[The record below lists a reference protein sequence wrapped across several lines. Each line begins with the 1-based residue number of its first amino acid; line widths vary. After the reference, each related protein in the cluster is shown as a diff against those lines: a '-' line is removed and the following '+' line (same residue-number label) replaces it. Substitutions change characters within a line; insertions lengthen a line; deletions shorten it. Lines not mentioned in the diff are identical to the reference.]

1 MVIKGVIGMKFTV
14 ESNELQKALMK
25 ISGVVPSKSTLPIL
39 ENILFSLSNNS
50 LQLIATDLEISMSAL
65 LEVRG
70 SEDGSIAVPAKRVMD
85 TLRALPEAQ
94 LVFHADTTTN
104 KIRMITENGEYNLIG
119 EKSQDYPAV
128 PEFKGEREITFDSS
142 LVGSMISKTA
152 FSVSTDELRPAMTG
166 LLLQLKDGE
175 LCAVAT
181 DGHRLVRVIY
191 TNIKQA
197 KTHKDIIVPAKAL
210 VLVSK
215 ALEGGSNTLSFNL
228 THIKFS
234 FKNFTLTSRLIEE
247 NYPNYESVIPLEND
261 KKLTVDRN
269 TLLSSVKRVSLYSSN
284 TTHQIRFT
292 LKKNELKI
300 LAEDVDFGGEARE
313 RIVCQYAAEDMEI
326 GFNSTYL
333 VDILSHIDS
342 EEIVFSFSS
351 SVKAAII
358 KPTTIKENEDVLML
372 VMPMRLNV

>member
-1 MVIKGVIGMKFTV
+1 MKFTV
-14 ESNELQKALMK
+14 ESNELQKALLK

-39 ENILFSLSNNS
+39 ENLLFTIQNNS
-50 LQLIATDLEISMSAL
+50 LIIIATDLETSMSAT

-94 LVFHADTTTN
+94 LVFHADTATN

-119 EKSQDYPAV
+119 EKSQDYPAI
-128 PEFKGEREITFDSS
+128 PEFKGENEIVFDGS
-142 LVGSMISKTA
+142 LVGSMISKTI

-166 LLLQLKDGE
+166 LLLQLKNGE
-175 LCAVAT
+175 MCAVAT

-197 KTHKDIIVPAKAL
+197 KAHKDIIVPAKAL
-210 VLVSK
+210 LLVSK
-215 ALEGGSNTLSFNL
+215 AIEGGSNTISFNT

-247 NYPNYESVIPLEND
+247 SYPNYESVIPLEND
-261 KKLTVDRN
+261 KKLSVDRN
-269 TLLSSVKRVSLYSSN
+269 ILLSSIRRVSLYSSN
-284 TTHQIRFT
+284 TTHQVRFST
-292 LKKNELKI
+292 KKNELKI
-300 LAEDVDFGGEARE
+300 MAEDVDFGGEARE
-313 RIVCQYAAEDMEI
+313 RVSCQYSSDDMEI
-326 GFNSTYL
+326 GFNAVYL
-333 VDILSHIDS
+333 MDILSHIDS
-342 EEIVFSFSS
+342 EEVVFSFSS